1 MPALIL
7 GLAFF
12 LALAP
17 AAGAGQSCGAGTGA
31 WAGLEAGRVGY
42 DVAGGITG
50 FEWGADAGIDGSPVA
65 ARVGYRRVDLDESD
79 VTPQLLRGSLFY
91 TLPMAGRWQIC
102 LTAHGGGSRFSGE
115 WGEGTV
121 LAGGGGL
128 AIRRALL
135 IDDVLVAPY
144 LEARGLSARNTGT
157 ALDVDAE
164 ASGLSLGLAG
174 GAVAQVGRVHIGASG
189 SRDGFAGG
197 LGVTPYPAWA
207 LRLGVGYRF

>member
-1 MPALIL
+1 VPALIL

-17 AAGAGQSCGAGTGA
+17 AAAAGQSCGPRTGA
-31 WAGLEAGRVGY
+31 WTGLEAGRVGY

-50 FEWGADAGIDGSPVA
+50 YEWGADMGVDGISVA
-65 ARVGYRRVDLDESD
+65 WHVGYRRVELDDSD
-79 VTPQLLRGSLFY
+79 VTPQLLRASLRY
-91 TLPMAGRWQIC
+91 ALPREDRWRVC
-102 LTAHGGGSRFSGE
+102 LAAHGGASRFSGE
-115 WGEGTV
+115 SGEGTV

-128 AIRRALL
+128 AVSRALL
-135 IDDVLVAPY
+135 IGDVLVAPF
-144 LEARGLSARNTGT
+144 LEARGLAARSTGT
-157 ALDVDAE
+157 ALDVDTDA
-164 ASGLSLGLAG
+164 GGMSLGVAG
-174 GAVAQVGRVHIGASG
+174 GAVAHVGRANISASG